1 MKSMETRSRVHCRR
15 GSSVVEFALTFTF
28 IFPLFAGTFEFGYAF
43 YQYNKLVNA
52 VRAGARYASVETYDS
67 ATSTPSTTY
76 AARVENMVVYGNPD
90 PPAGAAPVVPNLSPQ
105 NVNVIVTFVQSVPRY
120 VQVQITGY
128 RLDAAFG
135 FIRLNLPAC
144 TFPYAGRYA
153 PPV

>member
-1 MKSMETRSRVHCRR
+1 MQRQSKAFSRR
-15 GSSVVEFALTFTF
+15 GSSAVEFALTFTF

-67 ATSTPSTTY
+67 ATSTPSANY
-76 AARVENMVVYGNPD
+76 AANVKNMVVYGNPN
-90 PPAGAAPVVPNLSPQ
+90 PPAGAVPLVPNLSPQ
-105 NVNVIVTFVQSVPRY
+105 NVNVVVTFAQSVPRY
-120 VQVQITGY
+120 VTVQITGY

-135 FIRLNLPAC
+135 VIRLNLPTC